1 MQETKHMGEIGNT
14 AVLLMVLTLV
24 GIGFGYFLLK
34 LQSAKAEK

>member
-1 MQETKHMGEIGNT
+1 MGEIGNI

-34 LQSAKAEK
+34 LQSTEK

>member
-1 MQETKHMGEIGNT
+1 MGEIGNT

-24 GIGFGYFLLK
+24 GISFGYFLLK